1 MNGANGTVFFFT
13 INMRL
18 AFFFFFDDK
27 RVAITDQ
34 KRLHTHYDADDYN
47 LYL

>member
-13 INMRL
+13 INIRL
-18 AFFFFFDDK
+18 AFFFFDDK

-34 KRLHTHYDADDYN
+34 KRLDNHYDVDDYN

>member
-1 MNGANGTVFFFT
+1 MNGANGTVFFKH
-13 INMRL
+13 
-18 AFFFFFDDK
+18 AFSVFFFFDDK

-34 KRLHTHYDADDYN
+34 KRLHTHDDVDDYN